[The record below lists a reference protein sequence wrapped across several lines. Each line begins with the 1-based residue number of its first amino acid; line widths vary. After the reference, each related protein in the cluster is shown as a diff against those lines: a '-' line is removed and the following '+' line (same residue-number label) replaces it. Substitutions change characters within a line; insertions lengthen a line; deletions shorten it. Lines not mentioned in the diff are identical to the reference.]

1 MTKFFAFIL
10 AVLLAASS
18 VAIAQEETEKPEAQ
32 ETGPETVVDMA
43 PVIVDGNEL
52 FVIRGSSALPAS
64 KRAAQITTAI
74 LTAADASQNK
84 RVKMEIIKVPLGLE
98 LRAAGEL
105 IMTVTEADGT
115 FEQMGQDVLAT
126 LFSDAIEEAIL
137 TYRAERTDEALVD
150 SSIEALIWTALFA
163 LVSYL
168 MLHFRKKLPDS
179 VAKFVETR
187 VSNAQDATNELVR
200 GSAIGGLVR
209 YTLRVLFLLIL
220 FVLFYYYLTFVLL
233 AFAETRPFAQLLL
246 TYVTSPIIV
255 VLLGFLNYIPDLL
268 TLLIIVLLTR
278 YILKG
283 CRLFFDNL
291 EAGTIRLRNFEH
303 HWIWPTFNI
312 LRVIIIMI
320 AVVISF
326 PYLPGSDSAAFQG
339 LTILVGVMVSLG
351 SNSVISNMLS
361 GLFLIYR
368 RSMNIGDRIK
378 VGEHVGDVV
387 QIKLMETDIK
397 SIKNEL
403 ISIPNSQLMN
413 SEVVN
418 YSNKIDE
425 RGLLLHTTVG
435 IGYEEPQ
442 DKIEAMLIEAANRTY
457 GLNKSPQPFVLWI
470 ALADYAINYQING
483 YTRRGSQM
491 HKILSDLHRNIVD
504 VFNENGVQI
513 MTPSYMA
520 DPEELKI
527 PTEDWNGSLTAP
539 PD

>member
-1 MTKFFAFIL
+1 MNRFFTCFL
-10 AVLLAASS
+10 AVWLTTSGTAF
-18 VAIAQEETEKPEAQ
+18 AQEEPEKPEVQ
-32 ETGPETVVDMA
+32 ETGGANAVEMA
-43 PVIVDGNEL
+43 PVEVDGNEL
-52 FVIRGSSALPAS
+52 FVVRGSSAYPAPE
-64 KRAAQITTAI
+64 RAARIVSDI
-74 LTAADASQNK
+74 LAVADDSEAKQ
-84 RVKMEIIKVPLGLE
+84 VKMEIVEGALGSE
-98 LRAAGEL
+98 VRAGGKL
-105 IMTVTEADGT
+105 IVTVTEADGE
-115 FEQMGQDVLAT
+115 FEQIGHDVLAS

-137 TYRAERTDEALVD
+137 SYRSERTDEALVD
-150 SSIEALIWTALFA
+150 SSIEALVWTALFA

-168 MLHFRKKLPDS
+168 MLHFRKKLPDRI
-179 VAKFVETR
+179 AKFVEKR
-187 VSNAQDATNELVR
+187 VSNAQDSTNELVQA
-200 GSAIGGLVR
+200 SAIGGLVR

-220 FVLFYYYLTFVLL
+220 FVLFYYYLSFVLL

-246 TYVTSPIIV
+246 TYVTSPIIT
-255 VLLGFLNYIPDLL
+255 VLLGFLNYIPNLL
-268 TLLIIVLLTR
+268 TLLVIAVLTKF
-278 YILKG
+278 ILKG
-283 CRLFFDNL
+283 CRLFFENL
-291 EAGTIRLRNFEH
+291 EAGTIRLRDFEH

-403 ISIPNSQLMN
+403 ISIPNAQLMN
-413 SEVVN
+413 SDVVN
-418 YSNKIDE
+418 YSNKIDG

-442 DKIEAMLIEAANRTY
+442 DKIEAMLIEAANRTD
-457 GLNKSPQPFVLWI
+457 GLNKSPQPFVLWT

-483 YTRRGSQM
+483 YTRRGSLLP
-491 HKILSDLHRNIVD
+491 KILSDLHRNIVD

-527 PTEDWNGSLTAP
+527 PTQDWDGSLAGAP
-539 PD
+539 D

>member
-1 MTKFFAFIL
+1 MIKLFALIL
-10 AVLLAASS
+10 GVLLAAGSAA
-18 VAIAQEETEKPEAQ
+18 VAQEEPEDVVVEQ
-32 ETGPETVVDMA
+32 TDGVNTVEMT
-43 PVIVDGNEL
+43 PVIVDGEEL
-52 FVIRGSSALPAS
+52 FIVRGSSALPANE
-64 KRAAQITTAI
+64 RAARISLDI
-74 LTAADASQNK
+74 LSIAESSESK
-84 RVKMEIIKVPLGLE
+84 RVKMETIKGPLGFE
-98 LRAAGEL
+98 VMAGDKL
-105 IMTVTEADGT
+105 ILTITEADGE
-115 FEQMGQDVLAT
+115 FEQMETDVLAS

-137 TYRAERTDEALVD
+137 KYRAERTDEALVD

-163 LVSYL
+163 LVTYL
-168 MLHFRKKLPDS
+168 MLHFRKKFPDHVS
-179 VAKFVETR
+179 KFVETR
-187 VSNAQDATNELVR
+187 VSNAQGATNELVR

-209 YTLRVLFLLIL
+209 YALRVLILLIL
-220 FVLFYYYLTFVLL
+220 FILFYYYLSFVLL

-246 TYVTSPIIV
+246 TYVTSPIIS
-255 VLLGFLNYIPDLL
+255 VLFGFLNYIPDLL
-268 TLLIIVLLTR
+268 TLLVIILLTK

-291 EAGTIRLRNFEH
+291 EEGTIRLRNFEH

-378 VGEHVGDVV
+378 VGEHIGDVV

-403 ISIPNSQLMN
+403 ISIPNAQLMN

-418 YSNKIDE
+418 YSNKIDG

-442 DKIEAMLIEAANRTY
+442 DKIEAMLIEAANRTN
-457 GLNKSPQPFVLWI
+457 GLNKSPQPFVLWT

-483 YTRRGSQM
+483 YTRRGSYMQ
-491 HKILSDLHRNIVD
+491 KILSDLHRNIVD

-513 MTPSYMA
+513 MTPSYMS

-527 PTEDWNGSLTAP
+527 PTEDWNGSLAGP
-539 PD
+539 SD